1 MNLIDC
7 HCDNLNNCIHRRHLR
22 VQTPPIKSNLSDQN
36 AEHLNYSP
44 TSPAYSPLSPAYASE
59 NKNKDHLNVS
69 VNRKRQVVDVID
81 LTNNEVVVKK
91 CEIVA
96 KKRKVTEK
104 ANQVADVDKFECP
117 ITQCF
122 MTDPVIDILGHTYE
136 RSALQEWLKKKMTS
150 PMTRQDYRSILIK
163 RKMASKRDS
172 KKLLREKIVVG
183 KNYSMIH
190 DKSWIILNNKKKK

>member
-22 VQTPPIKSNLSDQN
+22 VQTPPIESNLSDQN
-36 AEHLNYSP
+36 SDHLNYSP
-44 TSPAYSPLSPAYASE
+44 TSPTYSPLSPAYASE
-59 NKNKDHLNVS
+59 NRTKDHLNVS

-81 LTNNEVVVKK
+81 LTNDEVVVKK
-91 CEIVA
+91 CEVVA
-96 KKRKVTEK
+96 KKRKVTKK

-190 DKSWIILNNKKKK
+190 DKSWIILNNKRKK